1 MKLLFRI
8 LRPIFIYY
16 KNAYTYLICKYV
28 TLSITRKFDLG
39 GDLMLNALSV
49 RAKYFITALMLAIL
63 TPFLAFFMPLTISH
77 TFYFNR
83 DNVVLITPPSNFIML
98 LIAMGLIVLALIVL
112 GLKRNPYIYAIFSA
126 IILSSFVLG
135 YYSFLSYSAIQKD
148 QIVFQHYHKQIIY
161 KWQDINEVIYEYE
174 IGSVGTYYF
183 QTTNNEQFVIEE
195 NGQFGLDEKRA
206 IYQLAILN
214 EAKFIEREKSD

>member
-1 MKLLFRI
+1 
-8 LRPIFIYY
+8 
-16 KNAYTYLICKYV
+16 
-28 TLSITRKFDLG
+28 
-39 GDLMLNALSV
+39 MLNALSV
-49 RAKYFITALMLAIL
+49 RAKYFIAALMLAIL

-98 LIAMGLIVLALIVL
+98 LIAIGLIVLALIVL
-112 GLKRNPYIYAIFSA
+112 GLKRNPYIYAILSA

-148 QIVFQHYHKQIIY
+148 QIIFQHYHKQIIY